1 MTDAIES
8 TLADKRP
15 RHPSTFHTGTDPRHN
30 NKAHAALHK
39 TLLHYLDTMSM
50 LYAVNRDAAVSL

>member
-15 RHPSTFHTGTDPRHN
+15 RHPSTFHTGADPRHN

-39 TLLHYLDTMSM
+39 NIITLFRHHEY
-50 LYAVNRDAAVSL
+50 VERV